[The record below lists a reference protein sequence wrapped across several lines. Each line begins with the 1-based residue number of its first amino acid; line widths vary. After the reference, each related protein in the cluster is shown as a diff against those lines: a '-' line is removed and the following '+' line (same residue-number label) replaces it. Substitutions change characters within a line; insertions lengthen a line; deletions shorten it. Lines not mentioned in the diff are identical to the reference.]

1 MIGYEKNKLI
11 IHIGTP
17 KTGTTAIQQFL
28 SENELL
34 LNEVGFSYPTIQK
47 AKFKYINGSIL
58 DDYIINGYVDK
69 KICGG
74 KPFGK
79 IQKAYYK
86 IAILLSRGKA
96 YFFFII

>member
-69 KICGG
+69 KNMRW
-74 KPFGK
+74 
-79 IQKAYYK
+79 KAFWK
-86 IAILLSRGKA
+86 DTKSLLQDRH
-96 YFFFII
+96 IIISWESIFLF